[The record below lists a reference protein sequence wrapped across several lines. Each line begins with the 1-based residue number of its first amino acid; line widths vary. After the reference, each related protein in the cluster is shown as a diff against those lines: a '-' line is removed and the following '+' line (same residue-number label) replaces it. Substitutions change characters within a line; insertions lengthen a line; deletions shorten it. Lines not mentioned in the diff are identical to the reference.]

1 MTDNLDDTLLCGICN
16 EKIDI
21 SYKHKLKCNHEFHY
35 ECLYNS
41 FKYDW
46 IKCCPYCRSE
56 NNVLPLVN
64 GIKKINKN
72 IHDLTL
78 SKEYKNIPCDSILKT
93 GKNKGNPCN
102 KNCELGYFKC
112 KRHKNQ

>member
-1 MTDNLDDTLLCGICN
+1 MTDNLDDTLICGICN

-21 SYKHKLKCNHEFHY
+21 S
-35 ECLYNS
+35 
-41 FKYDW
+41 
-46 IKCCPYCRSE
+46 
-56 NNVLPLVN
+56 
-64 GIKKINKN
+64 
-72 IHDLTL
+72 
-78 SKEYKNIPCDSILKT
+78 PCDSILKT